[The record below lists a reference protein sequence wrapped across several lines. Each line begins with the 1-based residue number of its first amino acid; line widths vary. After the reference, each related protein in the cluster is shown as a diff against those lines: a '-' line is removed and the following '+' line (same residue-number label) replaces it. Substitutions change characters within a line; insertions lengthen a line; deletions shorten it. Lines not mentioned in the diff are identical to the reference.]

1 MDDLIFIA
9 TEECLMP
16 QLMKIISACEKTRR
30 SGPVAFSQQISSE
43 REGDQERKVA
53 APLPQPPDYGC

>member
-30 SGPVAFSQQISSE
+30 GGPVASLANFI
-43 REGDQERKVA
+43 RT
-53 APLPQPPDYGC
+53 